1 MAKGRNSFT
10 WQLKFSLILGGQA
23 FSLIGS
29 GLVQFSIIWWLTRE
43 TDSTVILS
51 LATITGLVP
60 VILLS
65 PLAGVVADRINRRL
79 VMIMADA
86 FVALVTLVMAVLMIL
101 GYQPIWLIFVLLFLR
116 AAGSAFH
123 QPAFEAAIPLI
134 APEIHLVRTA
144 AVTQILRSAIS
155 FLAPLMGALLIEWLP
170 LAQILLIDVVS
181 AGIAI
186 LLLLPSRIPSVSQ
199 SDRPGH
205 PLAGYMQDMK
215 IGIQYVLRWK
225 GLLALILVFGL
236 SNFLL
241 APVLSMMPL
250 IITRHF
256 NGGAREYGLFEMAL
270 AIGVIAGSLSL
281 SIWGGFKRK
290 IVSINIAQ
298 IICGLGLAGIAL
310 VASDRFWVVLVLI
323 AICGLCSAYINSPA
337 TAIMQAKVDKEMQGR
352 VMSIV
357 TVVCMVSMPISLAI
371 AGPLANVIGLMPIV
385 YIPGLI
391 STLIGI
397 ACFMIK
403 PLMRIEDRRAA
414 GPDPAA
420 LPAGVP
426 EQPGNAAF

>member
-86 FVALVTLVMAVLMIL
+86 FVALVTLIMAVLMIL
-101 GYQPIWLIFVLLFLR
+101 GYQPIWLIFILLFLR

-155 FLAPLMGALLIEWLP
+155 FLAPLMGAILIEWLP

-186 LLLLPSRIPSVSQ
+186 LLLLPSHIPSVSQ
-199 SDRPGH
+199 SDRAGH

-270 AIGVIAGSLSL
+270 AIGVITGSLSL

-323 AICGLCSAYINSPA
+323 ALCGLCSAYINSPA

-414 GPDPAA
+414 EPDPAA
-420 LPAGVP
+420 MPAGVP
-426 EQPGNAAF
+426 EQPENAAF

>member
-181 AGIAI
+181 AGVAI

-199 SDRPGH
+199 SDGLRH

-256 NGGAREYGLFEMAL
+256 NGGSREYGLFEMAL

-310 VASDRFWVVLVLI
+310 VASDRFWIVLVLI
-323 AICGLCSAYINSPA
+323 ALCGLCSAYINSPA

-414 GPDPAA
+414 EPDPAA

-426 EQPGNAAF
+426 EQPENAAF

>member
-51 LATITGLVP
+51 LAAITGLVP

-79 VMIMADA
+79 VMIMSDA
-86 FVALVTLVMAVLMIL
+86 FIALATLVMAVLMSL
-101 GYQPIWLIFVLLFLR
+101 GYRPIWLIFVLLFLR

-155 FLAPLMGALLIEWLP
+155 FLAPLLGALLIEWLP

-186 LLLLPSRIPSVSQ
+186 LLLLPAPIPSVSQ
-199 SDRPGH
+199 SDGLRH
-205 PLAGYMQDMK
+205 PLAGYLQDMK

-225 GLLALILVFGL
+225 GLLALIIVFGL

-256 NGGAREYGLFEMAL
+256 NGGAREYGFFEMAL

-298 IICGLGLAGIAL
+298 IVCGLGLAGIAL
-310 VASDRFWVVLVLI
+310 VASDSFWVVLVLI
-323 AICGLCSAYINSPA
+323 ALCGLCSAYINSPA

-357 TVVCMVSMPISLAI
+357 TVVCMVAMPLSLAI

-397 ACFMIK
+397 ACFLIK
-403 PLMRIEDRRAA
+403 PLMNIENRRVSKPVPTGLLA
-414 GPDPAA
+414 GST
-420 LPAGVP
+420 
-426 EQPGNAAF
+426 EQPENAAP

>member
-1 MAKGRNSFT
+1 
-10 WQLKFSLILGGQA
+10 
-23 FSLIGS
+23 SLIGS

-101 GYQPIWLIFVLLFLR
+101 GYQPIWLLFVLLFLR

-155 FLAPLMGALLIEWLP
+155 FLAPLMGAILIEWLP

-310 VASDRFWVVLVLI
+310 VASDRFWIVLVLI
-323 AICGLCSAYINSPA
+323 ALCGLCSAYINSPA

-414 GPDPAA
+414 EPDPAA
-420 LPAGVP
+420 MPAGVP
-426 EQPGNAAF
+426 EQPENAAF

>member
-101 GYQPIWLIFVLLFLR
+101 GYQPIWLLFVLLFLR

-155 FLAPLMGALLIEWLP
+155 FLAPLMGAILIEWLP

-310 VASDRFWVVLVLI
+310 VASDRFWIVLVLI
-323 AICGLCSAYINSPA
+323 ALCGLCSAYINSPA

-414 GPDPAA
+414 EPDPAA
-420 LPAGVP
+420 MPAGVP
-426 EQPGNAAF
+426 EQPENAAF

>member
-1 MAKGRNSFT
+1 MAKGRDSFT

-51 LATITGLVP
+51 LAAITGLVP

-79 VMIMADA
+79 VMIMSDA
-86 FVALVTLVMAVLMIL
+86 FIALATLVMAVLMSL
-101 GYQPIWLIFVLLFLR
+101 GYRPIWLIFVLLFLR

-155 FLAPLMGALLIEWLP
+155 FLAPLLGALLIEWLP

-186 LLLLPSRIPSVSQ
+186 LLLLPAPIPSVSQ
-199 SDRPGH
+199 SDGLRH
-205 PLAGYMQDMK
+205 PLAGYLQDMK

-225 GLLALILVFGL
+225 GLLALIIVFGL

-256 NGGAREYGLFEMAL
+256 NGGAREYGFFEMAL

-298 IICGLGLAGIAL
+298 IVCGLGLAGIAL
-310 VASDRFWVVLVLI
+310 VASDSFWVVLVLI
-323 AICGLCSAYINSPA
+323 ALCGLCSAYINSPA

-357 TVVCMVSMPISLAI
+357 TVVCMVAMPLSLAI

-397 ACFMIK
+397 ACFLIK
-403 PLMRIEDRRAA
+403 PLMNIENRRVSEPVPTGLLA
-414 GPDPAA
+414 GST
-420 LPAGVP
+420 
-426 EQPGNAAF
+426 EQPENAAP

>member
-1 MAKGRNSFT
+1 
-10 WQLKFSLILGGQA
+10 
-23 FSLIGS
+23 
-29 GLVQFSIIWWLTRE
+29 
-43 TDSTVILS
+43 
-51 LATITGLVP
+51 
-60 VILLS
+60 
-65 PLAGVVADRINRRL
+65 
-79 VMIMADA
+79 
-86 FVALVTLVMAVLMIL
+86 
-101 GYQPIWLIFVLLFLR
+101 
-116 AAGSAFH
+116 
-123 QPAFEAAIPLI
+123 
-134 APEIHLVRTA
+134 
-144 AVTQILRSAIS
+144 VTQILRSAIS

-181 AGIAI
+181 AGVAI

-199 SDRPGH
+199 SDGLRH

-256 NGGAREYGLFEMAL
+256 NGGSREYGLFEMAL

-281 SIWGGFKRK
+281 SSGAASSARLSASTSPRSSAVWVWRDRPGGF
-290 IVSINIAQ
+290 
-298 IICGLGLAGIAL
+298 G
-310 VASDRFWVVLVLI
+310 RFWIVLVLI
-323 AICGLCSAYINSPA
+323 ALCGLCSDTSTRRPRRSCRPRWIKRARA
-337 TAIMQAKVDKEMQGR
+337 RHVDRDGGLHGVDASAWRSRTM
-352 VMSIV
+352 
-357 TVVCMVSMPISLAI
+357 
-371 AGPLANVIGLMPIV
+371 ANVIGLMPIV

-414 GPDPAA
+414 EPDPAA
-420 LPAGVP
+420 FACRC
-426 EQPGNAAF
+426 PGAAENAAF

>member
-1 MAKGRNSFT
+1 MAKGRDSFT

-51 LATITGLVP
+51 LAAITGLVP

-79 VMIMADA
+79 VMIMSDA
-86 FVALVTLVMAVLMIL
+86 FIALATLVMAVLMSL
-101 GYQPIWLIFVLLFLR
+101 GYRPIWLIFVLLFLR

-155 FLAPLMGALLIEWLP
+155 FLAPLLGALLIEWLP

-186 LLLLPSRIPSVSQ
+186 LLLLPAPIPSVSQ
-199 SDRPGH
+199 SDGLRH
-205 PLAGYMQDMK
+205 PLAGYLQDMK

-225 GLLALILVFGL
+225 GLLALIIVFGL

-256 NGGAREYGLFEMAL
+256 NGGAREYGFFEMAL

-298 IICGLGLAGIAL
+298 IVCGLGLAGIAL
-310 VASDRFWVVLVLI
+310 VASDSFWVVLVLI
-323 AICGLCSAYINSPA
+323 ALCGLCSAYINSPA

-357 TVVCMVSMPISLAI
+357 TVVCMVAMPLSLAI

-397 ACFMIK
+397 ACFLIK
-403 PLMRIEDRRAA
+403 PLMNIENRRVSKPVPTGLLA
-414 GPDPAA
+414 GST
-420 LPAGVP
+420 
-426 EQPGNAAF
+426 EQPENAAP